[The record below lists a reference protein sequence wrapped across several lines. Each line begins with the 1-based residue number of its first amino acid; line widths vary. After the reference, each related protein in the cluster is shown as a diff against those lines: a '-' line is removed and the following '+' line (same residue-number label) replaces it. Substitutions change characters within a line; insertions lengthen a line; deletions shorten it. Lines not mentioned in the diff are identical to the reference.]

1 MMSAMTGAGIE
12 PEQAFSL
19 LRAVPV
25 LASVPDNDLRV
36 MTSDTSW
43 LRVAP
48 EQTVVSHLTQGA
60 QVYFVIE
67 GEFRTTMTTPY
78 GRSVA
83 IGTLGPGSHFGEIA
97 ALTGAPRTLSV
108 ISNAAGLVAEWSG
121 ELFQQTLRRNALFA
135 EAIAVSLARRVAL
148 LTDRLF
154 ELATLEMRFRVYSEL
169 LRLARGGEA
178 TDDGVLIRNAPT
190 HEMLAAAIGAQR
202 EAVTRELR
210 HLASEGII
218 RQSRRELVVLDIDQL
233 RDIVRRRAGL
243 TATQMVDWET

>member
-1 MMSAMTGAGIE
+1 MTDVDIQPAQAFAWLRAVAVLRPLSDDDLALLLDGIVWRRVP
-12 PEQAFSL
+12 PEQA
-19 LRAVPV
+19 
-25 LASVPDNDLRV
+25 
-36 MTSDTSW
+36 
-43 LRVAP
+43 
-48 EQTVVSHLTQGA
+48 VVSHLSAGR

-78 GRSVA
+78 GRVVA
-83 IGTLGPGSHFGEIA
+83 IGVVGPGGHFGEIA

-108 ISNAAGLVAEWSG
+108 IANTSAFVAECSA
-121 ELFQQTLRRNALFA
+121 EAFQHAMRRNALFA

-154 ELATLEMRFRVYSEL
+154 ELATLELRFRVYSEL

-178 TDDGVLIRNAPT
+178 ANEGLIIRNAPT
-190 HEMLAAAIGAQR
+190 HETMAAAIGAQR

-218 RQSRRELVVLDIDQL
+218 RQTRRELVVLDIERL
-233 RDIVRRRAGL
+233 REIVRRRAGL
-243 TATQMVDWET
+243 TATQMVDWQF